1 MTEAEKL
8 TLQRFTAL
16 AEGFDRGVPGLTWMY
31 LYLIENVHN
40 RHIRRMTMLM
50 EGRSVP
56 HEEACAA
63 VATALSEIDPNAPV
77 PDLNIEQLP
86 YRDIPEIPGFLWK
99 PRATS

>member
-16 AEGFDRGVPGLTWMY
+16 AEGFDRGASRLTWMY
-31 LYLIENVHN
+31 LYLIEHVHN
-40 RHIRRMTMLM
+40 QHIRRMTMLM
-50 EGRSVP
+50 EGKAVP
-56 HEEACAA
+56 HEEACATIA
-63 VATALSEIDPNAPV
+63 AALGEIDPNAPV

-86 YRDIPEIPGFLWK
+86 YRDIPEIPRFLRK